1 MTEST
6 RPPSSADLP
15 KLYPPATVR
24 WLLEFRVLG
33 PLEVAD
39 EGVVLT
45 LGGPKQRATLA
56 ILLLQANAVVSID
69 RLADD
74 LYAGHPPVTAVTQ
87 VQRQVSDLRRAL
99 GSRAVIETRSPGY
112 VVRVS
117 PGQFD
122 LDRFEALT
130 RDASGALREGRVEDS
145 ASLFQDALA
154 LWRGAPLAD
163 FAYDAFAQTAI
174 ARLEEMRLTTLEGRI
189 EADLALGR
197 HALLLGELEQL
208 VWEHPL
214 RERLQGQLMLALYRS
229 GRQADALALYQRL
242 RARLNDEFGL
252 EPTRALRELQLAI
265 LRQNPELTTVRPK
278 AGEVAHVAKPD
289 RAVLVVATADEPL
302 ERLTTLAQPLAVGP
316 GRELIL
322 IRLAADENELR
333 SASATVSALRE
344 SPGVPVRTAAFTTVE
359 PARETIRLASTYD
372 IDLVLVEAPA
382 TTADMALPSDL
393 AVILERSPADV
404 AALSG
409 QAVDGSGIYVPFG
422 GGEHDWAALELG
434 AWFASATAAPLRL
447 LGTRTGGPTRK
458 RDASRLLA
466 HAALAV
472 QKVVGVNVEPILADQ
487 TETALIDAVE
497 PARLVVLG
505 ISPRWRHEGI
515 GAVRHALVRHA
526 RPPVLVVHRGPR
538 PSGLAPHDSRT
549 RFSWEIRSTGSV
561 R

>member
-1 MTEST
+1 
-6 RPPSSADLP
+6 
-15 KLYPPATVR
+15 V
-24 WLLEFRVLG
+24 LEFRVLG

-56 ILLLQANAVVSID
+56 ILLLQANTVVSID

-117 PGQFD
+117 PEQFD

-174 ARLEEMRLTTLEGRI
+174 ARLEEMRLATLEGRI

-242 RARLNDEFGL
+242 RTRLNDEFGL

-265 LRQNPELTTVRPK
+265 LRQSPELTTVRPK

-302 ERLTTLAQPLAVGP
+302 ERLTALAQPLAVGP

-322 IRLAADENELR
+322 VRLAADEDELR

-344 SPGVPVRTAAFTTVE
+344 SLGVPVRAAAFTTGE

-382 TTADMALPSDL
+382 TSADMAVPSDL
-393 AVILERSPADV
+393 AVLLERSPADV

-447 LGTRTGGPTRK
+447 LGTRTAGPTRK

-472 QKVVGVNVEPILADQ
+472 QKVVGVNVEPVLADQ

-497 PARLVVLG
+497 PALLVVLG
-505 ISPRWRHEGI
+505 TSPRWRHEGI
-515 GAVRHALVRHA
+515 GPVRQALVCHA

-549 RFSWEIRSTGSV
+549 RFSWEMRA
-561 R
+561 